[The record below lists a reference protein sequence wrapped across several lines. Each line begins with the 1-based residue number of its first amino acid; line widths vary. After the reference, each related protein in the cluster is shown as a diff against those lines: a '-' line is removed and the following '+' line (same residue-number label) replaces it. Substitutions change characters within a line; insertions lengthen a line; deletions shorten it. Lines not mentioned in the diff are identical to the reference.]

1 MPAPLHIPPTVTVFP
16 PISTVHATCLFLVSV
31 VIIASAAS
39 VPASLVESRSSGSA
53 LIPAHILSIGSCI
66 PITPVEPKSTDL
78 AGTPSTSAAVFA
90 SSAQASSPSVP
101 VHALA
106 TPLLTTIACA
116 PSSLYTM
123 LLSHFTG
130 AANTLLSVNVPAVT
144 HGFSENTIAI
154 SFLPF
159 LYLIPAAI
167 PAALKPL
174 AAVTPPSIISIIT
187 TSEFQYV
194 LLILLLH
201 FRNFSFQV
209 AFATCIHRIAP
220 AIRCIIMGT

>member
-1 MPAPLHIPPTVTVFP
+1 M
-16 PISTVHATCLFLVSV
+16 
-31 VIIASAAS
+31 
-39 VPASLVESRSSGSA
+39 
-53 LIPAHILSIGSCI
+53 IPAHILSIGSCM
-66 PITPVEPKSTDL
+66 PITPVEPKSTDF
-78 AGTPSTSAAVFA
+78 AGTPSTSPAVFA

-101 VHALA
+101 VQALA

-187 TSEFQYV
+187 TSEFQY
-194 LLILLLH
+194 ILLTLLCISVIFLLKLLLQLVYIELPLH
-201 FRNFSFQV
+201 LRNFSFQV
-209 AFATCIHRIAP
+209 AFATCIHRIAF
-220 AIRCIIMGT
+220 AIRCIIMGTLVPF